1 MRVRAAVILS
11 STLAAGVWFGPL
23 ASTVT
28 VRAQEAPQAAPT
40 AQAQATT
47 AQASAQAAPAPPP
60 QAAPAP
66 AAPAP
71 APPPAAVEKAQSTAP
86 AATRLT
92 SVAISNNADGVVVTI
107 KGNGRLAY
115 SSMQEADR
123 PPARLVID
131 FQGVRP
137 DVPPSTQGH
146 GVLRRVRVA
155 LNSPEPLVTRVV
167 LDLDRMVG
175 HRIRPS
181 SDGREVTV
189 TLESAGGAPESTAAA
204 GEPAA
209 AAPAP
214 KSSRPPRSSA
224 GAKSSPADVASE
236 TPTSASINQA
246 TRLTGIVLGQGP
258 DGVTVTLKGN
268 GRLLPRPVEQAKDA
282 PPRLIVEIPG
292 VRPSVPAQTRVNQGV
307 VDRVRVALS
316 SKPKESPVT
325 RITVQMK
332 KQFLYRMRTG
342 QNDPKEV
349 AITVADPAVVTE
361 PSAEFVLADPVDG
374 TAKPKETTKT
384 AKSTETE
391 TVPRVRV
398 GDVNRS
404 FTGHPI
410 SLDFQGV
417 DLRAVLRTF
426 SEITGLNVVI
436 DPGVK
441 GTVDV
446 SLREVPWDQAL
457 DIILRANQLGY
468 TIEGSIVRI
477 APLDVLAHE
486 EQARRALKEEQDLS
500 GETKT
505 LTRTLSYAKATQLQ
519 PLILKSALT
528 KRGTIDVDDR
538 TNTIILTDLEPGL
551 DKARKLVDTLDT
563 PQPQVEIEARIID
576 TTSNYSKELGIR
588 LGIDTAASSGFGNT
602 LPVVFPASAVGG
614 ANIGT
619 VNSAASQVAQLA
631 LGSVNGAIKVTA
643 TVSAMEKEGKLKVIS
658 APRVIMQN
666 NIEGEII
673 QGDQIPYTT
682 ATAIP
687 TEGGVLNTFQVP
699 QVQFKDA
706 ALKLNVKP
714 RITAAG
720 TIIMDV
726 SLERSAADFS
736 RALPGNPNPAITTQ
750 KARTT
755 VQVSDGSTAVI
766 GGVMFEQANTND
778 DRTPYFWKLPVIGK
792 LFKRTNVTNDTREL
806 VLLITPKIVKG

>member
-1 MRVRAAVILS
+1 M
-11 STLAAGVWFGPL
+11 
-23 ASTVT
+23 
-28 VRAQEAPQAAPT
+28 
-40 AQAQATT
+40 
-47 AQASAQAAPAPPP
+47 
-60 QAAPAP
+60 
-66 AAPAP
+66 
-71 APPPAAVEKAQSTAP
+71 
-86 AATRLT
+86 
-92 SVAISNNADGVVVTI
+92 
-107 KGNGRLAY
+107 
-115 SSMQEADR
+115 
-123 PPARLVID
+123 
-131 FQGVRP
+131 
-137 DVPPSTQGH
+137 
-146 GVLRRVRVA
+146 
-155 LNSPEPLVTRVV
+155 
-167 LDLDRMVG
+167 
-175 HRIRPS
+175 
-181 SDGREVTV
+181 TV
-189 TLESAGGAPESTAAA
+189 TLESAGGSAPESTAA
-204 GEPAA
+204 E

-214 KSSRPPRSSA
+214 AHTAPAHTRTPRSG
-224 GAKSSPADVASE
+224 GAKSTPAEVATE
-236 TPTSASINQA
+236 TPTSSSINQA
-246 TRLTGIVLGQGP
+246 NRLTGIQLGQGP

-282 PPRLIVEIPG
+282 PPRLVIEIPG
-292 VRPSVPAQTRVNQGV
+292 VRPGVPALTRVNQGV
-307 VDRVRVALS
+307 VNQVRVALS
-316 SKPKESPVT
+316 SKPKEAPVT

-342 QNDPKEV
+342 QNDPREV

-384 AKSTETE
+384 AKAEREPE
-391 TVPRVRV
+391 TVRPVRV
-398 GDVNRS
+398 GDTNRA

-486 EQARRALKEEQDLS
+486 EQARRLLKEEQDLS

-505 LTRTLSYAKATQLQ
+505 LTRALSYAKATQLQ
-519 PLILKSALT
+519 ALLLKSALT

-551 DKARKLVDTLDT
+551 DKARKLIDTLDT

-588 LGIDTAASSGFGNT
+588 LGIDTSASPSFGNT
-602 LPVVFPASAVGG
+602 LPLVFPSSASGQ
-614 ANIGT
+614 ANVGT
-619 VNSAASQVAQLA
+619 VNSTASQVAQLA
-631 LGSVNGAIKVTA
+631 LGSVNGAFKITA
-643 TVSAMEKEGKLKVIS
+643 TVSAMEKEGKVKVIS

-666 NIEGEII
+666 NVEGEII

-726 SLERSAADFS
+726 SLERSSADFS

-750 KARTT
+750 KAKTT
-755 VQVSDGSTAVI
+755 VQVNDGSTAVI
-766 GGVMFEQANTND
+766 GGVMFEEADNND
-778 DRTPYFWKLPVIGK
+778 DRTPYFWKLPIIGK
-792 LFKRTNVTNDTREL
+792 LFKRTNVTNNQREL

>member
-1 MRVRAAVILS
+1 MRPRAAVILS
-11 STLAAGVWFGPL
+11 MTLAAGVSLGPL
-23 ASTVT
+23 ASSVT
-28 VRAQEAPQAAPT
+28 LRAQEASQAT
-40 AQAQATT
+40 AQATT
-47 AQASAQAAPAPPP
+47 AQAAPQPAPAAAPPAQAAPAP
-60 QAAPAP
+60 APAT
-66 AAPAP
+66 
-71 APPPAAVEKAQSTAP
+71 PPAAVERGGQSTAP

-92 SVAISNNADGVVVTI
+92 GVSVSTNADGVVVTLR
-107 KGNGRLAY
+107 GNGRLAY

-137 DVPPSTQGH
+137 DVPPATPGK
-146 GVLRRVRVA
+146 GVVRRIRVA
-155 LNSPEPLVTRVV
+155 LNNPEPLVTRVV

-181 SDGREVTV
+181 ADGREVTV
-189 TLESAGGAPESTAAA
+189 TLESAGGSAPESTAA
-204 GEPAA
+204 E

-214 KSSRPPRSSA
+214 AAPTRSKTRSG
-224 GAKSSPADVASE
+224 GAKSTPADLASE
-236 TPTSASINQA
+236 NPTSSSINQA
-246 TRLTGIVLGQGP
+246 SRLTGIQLGQGP

-292 VRPSVPAQTRVNQGV
+292 VRPGVPALTRVNQGV
-307 VDRVRVALS
+307 VNQVRVALS
-316 SKPKESPVT
+316 SKPKEAPVT

-342 QNDPKEV
+342 QNDPREV

-374 TAKPKETTKT
+374 TAAKPKETTKT
-384 AKSTETE
+384 AKASSEPE
-391 TVPRVRV
+391 TVRPVRV
-398 GDVNRS
+398 GETNRA

-477 APLDVLAHE
+477 APLDVLAKE

-505 LTRTLSYAKATQLQ
+505 LTRALSYAKATQLQ
-519 PLILKSALT
+519 ALLLKSALT

-538 TNTIILTDLEPGL
+538 TNTVILTDLEPGL
-551 DKARKLVDTLDT
+551 EKARKLIDTLDT

-588 LGIDTAASSGFGNT
+588 LGIDTSASPQFGNT
-602 LPVVFPASAVGG
+602 IPVVFPSSAAGQATVGT
-614 ANIGT
+614 I
-619 VNSAASQVAQLA
+619 NSAASQVAQLA
-631 LGSVNGAIKVTA
+631 LGSVNGAFKITA

-750 KARTT
+750 KAKTT

-778 DRTPYFWKLPVIGK
+778 DRTPYFWKLPIIGK
-792 LFKRTNVTNDTREL
+792 LFKRTNVTNDQREL

>member
-11 STLAAGVWFGPL
+11 LTLAAGVSFSPL
-23 ASTVT
+23 ARSVT
-28 VRAQEAPQAAPT
+28 VQAQEAPQA
-40 AQAQATT
+40 TT
-47 AQASAQAAPAPPP
+47 AQAT
-60 QAAPAP
+60 PAP
-66 AAPAP
+66 AAPPQATPAP
-71 APPPAAVEKAQSTAP
+71 AAAPVSSAAPAAKVEKGGGQSTAP

-92 SVAISNNADGVVVTI
+92 SVHVGSNADGVVVTLR
-107 KGNGRLAY
+107 GNGRLAY

-137 DVPPSTQGH
+137 DVPPSTAGH
-146 GVLRRVRVA
+146 GVVRRVRVA
-155 LNSPEPLVTRVV
+155 LNNPEPLVTRVV
-167 LDLDRMVG
+167 IDLDRMVS

-181 SDGREVTV
+181 TDGREVTV
-189 TLESAGGAPESTAAA
+189 TLESAGEAPETTAA
-204 GEPAA
+204 EPAPA
-209 AAPAP
+209 PAAPAR
-214 KSSRPPRSSA
+214 SRPARA
-224 GAKSSPADVASE
+224 GAATSPTDVASN
-236 TPTSASINQA
+236 PAPSSSAINQA
-246 TRLTGIVLGQGP
+246 NRLTGIVLGQGP
-258 DGVTVTLKGN
+258 EGVTVTLKGN

-292 VRPSVPAQTRVNQGV
+292 VRPAVPAITRVNQGV

-325 RITVQMK
+325 RIIVQMK

-342 QNDPKEV
+342 QTDPKEI
-349 AITVADPAVVTE
+349 AITVADPTVVTE
-361 PSAEFVLADPVDG
+361 PTADFVLADPVDG
-374 TAKPKETTKT
+374 TAKPATQT
-384 AKSTETE
+384 AKATKPSAEPE
-391 TVPRVRV
+391 SIPRVRV
-398 GDVNRS
+398 GDVNRT
-404 FTGHPI
+404 FNGHPI

-477 APLDVLAHE
+477 APLDVLSHE

-505 LTRTLSYAKATQLQ
+505 LTRMLSYAKAKEMTL
-519 PLILKSALT
+519 LLTKSALT
-528 KRGTIDVDDR
+528 KRGTIEVDDR
-538 TNTIILTDLEPGL
+538 TNTIILTDLDPGL
-551 DKARKLVDTLDT
+551 EKARKLIDTLDT

-588 LGIDTAASSGFGNT
+588 LGLDTQASQALGNT
-602 LPVVFPASAVGG
+602 LPVVFPTSAALGG
-614 ANIGT
+614 TTGT
-619 VNSAASQVAQLA
+619 INSAASSIAQLA
-631 LGSVNGAIKVTA
+631 LGSVNGALKLTA
-643 TVSAMEKEGKLKVIS
+643 TVSAMEKEGKLKIIS

-666 NIEGEII
+666 NVEGEII

-682 ATAIP
+682 ATSIP
-687 TEGGVLNTFQVP
+687 SEGGVLTTFQVP

-720 TIIMDV
+720 TVIMEV

-736 RALPGNPNPAITTQ
+736 KSLPGNPNPAITTQ
-750 KARTT
+750 KAKTT
-755 VQVSDGSTAVI
+755 VQVTDGSTAVI
-766 GGVMFEQANTND
+766 GGVMFESGNTTE
-778 DRTPYFWKLPVIGK
+778 DRTPYFYKLPVIGK
-792 LFKRTNVTNDTREL
+792 LFKRNTNSTETREL

>member
-11 STLAAGVWFGPL
+11 LTLAAGVSISPL
-23 ASTVT
+23 GGALIL
-28 VRAQEAPQAAPT
+28 RAQEAAAKVDAPKADAT
-40 AQAQATT
+40 A
-47 AQASAQAAPAPPP
+47 AAD
-60 QAAPAP
+60 
-66 AAPAP
+66 
-71 APPPAAVEKAQSTAP
+71 KAGGQTAP
-86 AATRLT
+86 AATRLVGVQVG
-92 SVAISNNADGVVVTI
+92 SNADGIVVTLR
-107 KGNGRLAY
+107 GNGRLAY
-115 SSMQEADR
+115 GSMTEADT

-131 FQGVRP
+131 LQGVRP
-137 DVPPSTQGH
+137 DVPPTTTGR

-155 LNSPEPLVTRVV
+155 LNNPDPLVTRVV
-167 LDLDRMVG
+167 LDLEKMVG

-181 SDGREVTV
+181 ADGREVTV
-189 TLESAGGAPESTAAA
+189 TLESAAGEAPERT
-204 GEPAA
+204 AA
-209 AAPAP
+209 AAPVEKAP
-214 KSSRPPRSSA
+214 ATKPAPSRPARTGSTP
-224 GAKSSPADVASE
+224 GDVAT
-236 TPTSASINQA
+236 TPEGAAAGIHQA
-246 TRLTGIVLGQGP
+246 NRLTGIVLGSGP
-258 DGVTVTLKGN
+258 EGVTVTLKGN

-292 VRPSVPAQTRVNQGV
+292 VRPGVPATTRVNQGV
-307 VDRVRVALS
+307 VNQVRVSLS

-325 RITVQMK
+325 RIVVQMK

-342 QNDPKEV
+342 QTDPREV
-349 AITVADPAVVTE
+349 AITVADPTSVAE
-361 PSAEFVLADPVDG
+361 PSAEFVLSDPVG
-374 TAKPKETTKT
+374 PESKNAKADEKEKP
-384 AKSTETE
+384 ARSARATEPE
-391 TVPRVRV
+391 SIPRVRV
-398 GDVNRS
+398 GDVNRT
-404 FTGHPI
+404 FNGHPI

-477 APLDVLAHE
+477 APLDVLAKE

-500 GETKT
+500 GELHT
-505 LTRTLSYAKATQLQ
+505 LTRMLSYAKAKDLSA
-519 PLILKSALT
+519 LLLKSALT
-528 KRGTIDVDDR
+528 KRGVIDVDDR
-538 TNTIILTDLEPGL
+538 TNTMIITDLDPGL

-576 TTSNYSKELGIR
+576 TTSNFSKELGIR
-588 LGIDTAASSGFGNT
+588 LGLDGTASPGLGNT
-602 LPVVFPASAVGG
+602 LPLVFPNQAAGQ
-614 ANIGT
+614 ATAGT
-619 VNSAASQVAQLA
+619 INSAASQLAQLT
-631 LGSVNGAIKVTA
+631 LGSINGAFHVTA

-666 NIEGEII
+666 NVEGEIV

-687 TEGGVLNTFQVP
+687 SDGGILTTFQVP

-706 ALKLNVKP
+706 ALKLHVKP

-720 TIIMDV
+720 TVIMEV
-726 SLERSAADFS
+726 QLERSAADFS
-736 RALPGNPNPAITTQ
+736 KSLPGNPNPAITTQ
-750 KARTT
+750 KASTT
-755 VQVSDGSTAVI
+755 VQVNDGSTAVI
-766 GGVMFEQANTND
+766 GGVMFEQSNQSE
-778 DRTPYFWKLPVIGK
+778 DRTPYLYKVPIVGK
-792 LFKRTNVTNDTREL
+792 LFRRNNTDNTTREL